1 MAARVSNVKNFM
13 ETRRKFIKKTIG
25 LVSGIGIFFS
35 PFFGVIRSIY
45 AKTRKIVLPKLTKMK
60 SLVNKNPADLDTRN
74 LEIIPL
80 KDFETMGVT
89 DYEVSLVDWRLDITG
104 HVKAPLALR
113 YEEVL
118 SMPSIERNILL
129 ICPGFFA
136 NHGTWKG
143 ISIQD
148 LIKMAG
154 AKYGATHIT
163 VGGSEG
169 SYEKIQRYSIADI
182 FSDKVFLAY
191 NVNGKQLPQ
200 KHGFPLRVV
209 AEGYYGYDWI
219 KYVYKV
225 TVDKI

>member
-1 MAARVSNVKNFM
+1 M
-13 ETRRKFIKKTIG
+13 ETRRKFIKKSIS

-35 PFFGVIRSIY
+35 PLCGVLRSVY
-45 AKTRKIVLPKLTKMK
+45 ARARKIVLPKWTQMK

-80 KDFETMGVT
+80 KDFGTMGVT
-89 DYEVSLVDWRLDITG
+89 DYEVNLVDWRLEISG
-104 HVKAPLALR
+104 HVKTPLSLR
-113 YEEVL
+113 YKAVL
-118 SMPSIERNILL
+118 SMPSIERNSLL
-129 ICPGFFA
+129 ICPGIFA

-154 AKYGATHIT
+154 AKYDATHIT

-169 SYEKIQRYSIADI
+169 PYENSQRYPIADI
-182 FSDKVFLAY
+182 YSDKLFLAHH
-191 NVNGKQLPQ
+191 VNGKQLPQ

-219 KYVYKV
+219 KYVYRIV
-225 TVDKI
+225 IDKI

>member
-1 MAARVSNVKNFM
+1 M
-13 ETRRKFIKKTIG
+13 ETRRRFIKKTLG

-35 PFFGVIRSIY
+35 PFFGAIRSVY
-45 AKTRKIVLPKLTKMK
+45 AKTRKIVLPQWTKMK

-80 KDFETMGVT
+80 KDFGTMGVT
-89 DYEVSLVDWRLDITG
+89 DYEVNLVDWRLKISG
-104 HVKAPLALR
+104 HVKTPIALR

-129 ICPGFFA
+129 ICPGVFA

-163 VGGSEG
+163 VRGSEG
-169 SYEKIQRYSIADI
+169 PYENSQRYPIADI
-182 FSDKVFLAY
+182 YSDKVFLAY
-191 NVNGKQLPQ
+191 HVNGKQLPQ